1 MSNFDPMKKPFVIP
15 QCEHCPSRLD
25 SVFTELNHNQL
36 EVLSSEKGC
45 NYYKKGQTVF
55 FEGNNSHGIYCV
67 HKGKIKL
74 HKLGT
79 EGKEHIIR
87 FAKDGDILGYRALLS
102 GEPFSASAT
111 VLDDASLCY
120 IPKDGLL
127 KLIMEDPAFSMKIL
141 ELTCKEMGKAAD
153 TITNLAQKPVRERL
167 AEVLL
172 MLKETFGLDEE
183 GVIDVQLT
191 REELANIV
199 GTATESVIRLL
210 SEMKKEGTIE
220 LRGKKIAI
228 LDEKELIHI
237 CNLYE

>member
-1 MSNFDPMKKPFVIP
+1 MKKPFVIP
-15 QCEHCPSRLD
+15 ECANCSSRVD
-25 SVFTELNHNQL
+25 SVFTDLDASQIEELSNQ
-36 EVLSSEKGC
+36 KGC

-67 HKGKIKL
+67 HKGKLKL

-79 EGKEHIIR
+79 EGKEQIIR

-102 GEPFSASAT
+102 GEPFAASAS
-111 VLDDASLCY
+111 VLEDSSLCY
-120 IPKDGLL
+120 IPKDSLI
-127 KLIMEDPAFSMKIL
+127 KLITEDPSFSMKVL
-141 ELTCKEMGKAAD
+141 ELTCKEMGRAAD

-172 MLKETFGLDEE
+172 MLKEVFGLDDE
-183 GVIDVQLT
+183 GTILVQLS

-210 SEMKKEGTIE
+210 SELKKECTIE
-220 LRGKKIAI
+220 LKGKMIAI
-228 LDEKELIHI
+228 KNEQELIHI

>member
-1 MSNFDPMKKPFVIP
+1 MKKPFVIP
-15 QCEHCPSRLD
+15 ECANCSSRAD
-25 SVFTELNHNQL
+25 SVFTDLDASQTEELSNQ
-36 EVLSSEKGC
+36 KGC

-67 HKGKIKL
+67 HKGKLKL

-79 EGKEHIIR
+79 EGKEQIIR

-102 GEPFSASAT
+102 GESFAASAT
-111 VLDDASLCY
+111 VLEDSSLCY
-120 IPKDGLL
+120 IPKDSLI
-127 KLIMEDPAFSMKIL
+127 KLITEDPSFSMKVL
-141 ELTCKEMGKAAD
+141 ELTCKVMGRAAD

-172 MLKETFGLDEE
+172 MLKEVFGLDEE
-183 GVIDVQLT
+183 GTILVQLS

-210 SEMKKEGTIE
+210 SELKKEGTIE
-220 LRGKKIAI
+220 LKGKKIAI
-228 LDEKELIHI
+228 KNEQELIHI

>member
-1 MSNFDPMKKPFVIP
+1 MKKPFVIP
-15 QCEHCPSRLD
+15 SCANCSSRVD
-25 SVFTELNHNQL
+25 SVFTDLNSHQTEEL
-36 EVLSSEKGC
+36 SKEKGC

-67 HKGKIKL
+67 HKGKLKL

-79 EGKEHIIR
+79 EGKEQIIR

-102 GEPFSASAT
+102 GEPFAASAT
-111 VLDDASLCY
+111 VLEDSSLCY
-120 IPKDGLL
+120 IPKESLI
-127 KLIMEDPAFSMKIL
+127 KLITEDPAFSMKVL
-141 ELTCKEMGKAAD
+141 ELTCKEMGRAAD

-172 MLKETFGLDEE
+172 MLKEVFGLDEE
-183 GVIDVQLT
+183 GTIQVQLS

-210 SEMKKEGTIE
+210 SELKKEGTIE
-220 LRGKKIAI
+220 LKGKKIVIAN
-228 LDEKELIHI
+228 EKELIHI

>member
-1 MSNFDPMKKPFVIP
+1 MKKPFVIP
-15 QCEHCPSRLD
+15 ECANCSSRVD
-25 SVFTELNHNQL
+25 SVFTDLDASQIEELSNQ
-36 EVLSSEKGC
+36 KGC

-67 HKGKIKL
+67 HKGKLKL

-79 EGKEHIIR
+79 EGKEQIIR

-102 GEPFSASAT
+102 GEPFAASAS
-111 VLDDASLCY
+111 VLEDSSLCY
-120 IPKDGLL
+120 IPKDSLI
-127 KLIMEDPAFSMKIL
+127 KLITEDPSFSMKVL
-141 ELTCKEMGKAAD
+141 ELTCKEMGRAAD

-172 MLKETFGLDEE
+172 MLKEVFGLDDE
-183 GVIDVQLT
+183 GAILVQLS

-210 SEMKKEGTIE
+210 SELKKECTIE
-220 LRGKKIAI
+220 LKGKMIAI
-228 LDEKELIHI
+228 KNEQELIHI

>member
-1 MSNFDPMKKPFVIP
+1 MKKPFVIP
-15 QCEHCPSRLD
+15 QCQNCSSRAD
-25 SVFTELNHNQL
+25 SVFTALNADQL
-36 EVLSSEKGC
+36 EVLSHQKGC

-55 FEGNNSHGIYCV
+55 FEGNNAHGIYCV

-111 VLDDASLCY
+111 VLEDASLCY
-120 IPKDGLL
+120 IPKDGLV
-127 KLIMEDPAFSMKIL
+127 KLITEDPAFAMKVL
-141 ELTCKEMGKAAD
+141 ELTCREMGVAAD

-172 MLKETFGLDEE
+172 MLKETFGLDDEN
-183 GVIDVQLT
+183 VIDVQLT
-191 REELANIV
+191 REELSNIV

-210 SEMKKEGTIE
+210 SELKKEGTIE

-228 LDEKELIHI
+228 LNEQELIHI